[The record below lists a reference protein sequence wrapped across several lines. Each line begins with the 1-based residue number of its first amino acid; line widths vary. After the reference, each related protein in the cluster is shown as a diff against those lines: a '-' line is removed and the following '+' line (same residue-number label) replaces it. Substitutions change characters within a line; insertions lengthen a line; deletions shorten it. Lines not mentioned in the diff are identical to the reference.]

1 MKNLNRRQVV
11 QGLGASALSPL
22 LAGHALAQSSDIVIG
37 AAQPITGVFSFCR
50 CGHEPWPQ

>member
-37 AAQPITGVFSFCR
+37 AAQPITGVFSLQV
-50 CGHEPWPQ
+50 WP